1 MYSQFY
7 FSPAREAFRDKIRV
21 RKFIHIMIYRRQIY
35 LRGGGGGGGGGG
47 VGVVGR
53 ELLIRPFRL
62 AI

>member
-35 LRGGGGGGGGGG
+35 LRGGGGGGAGGGG
-47 VGVVGR
+47 
-53 ELLIRPFRL
+53 ESC
-62 AI
+62 

>member
-7 FSPAREAFRDKIRV
+7 FSPTREAFRDKIRV
-21 RKFIHIMIYRRQIY
+21 RKFIPIMIYRRQIY
-35 LRGGGGGGGGGG
+35 LRGGGAGEGG
-47 VGVVGR
+47 

>member
-35 LRGGGGGGGGGG
+35 LRGGGGGGRGGAER
-47 VGVVGR
+47 VVDKTLPPSNISLR
-53 ELLIRPFRL
+53 
-62 AI
+62 